1 MQPSTWGFFN
11 LGFLEGVISDPGWSD
26 HPGSGIIEVSAEII
40 FEVFVFSLN
49 SILKLIFCL
58 LTTHRNVSV
67 W

>member
-40 FEVFVFSLN
+40 FEVFDF
-49 SILKLIFCL
+49 FP
-58 LTTHRNVSV
+58 
-67 W
+67 